1 MAVLYIGS
9 ALFCLFGS
17 RGEQSSA
24 KVDDKDLCRL
34 VVCGSTNC
42 NLKWNNFSK
51 IICKTMHLLI
61 PRRWQSDG
69 RLRCCTLKVQAKGQ
83 SKRVRG
89 EESEEWNSRFCSI
102 FCTFLDVIQKEV
114 NNTRKEQMEIAVN
127 VYGQHPNEW
136 WNNWSLLQWVL
147 NYQNGTLCQSAICIF
162 SEYLKI
168 ETIAF
173 RQIRRHSVTPHL
185 PVFEKTTKRRDD
197 QTILN
202 YRRTEKEDADHNEK
216 KLRRKRASFRE
227 SRYGSIFQLK
237 IQLSIFLTVSTNNSR
252 RRHRQWNAALLFL
265 IFNRHQNHQDS
276 PPGAQKF

>member
-1 MAVLYIGS
+1 
-9 ALFCLFGS
+9 
-17 RGEQSSA
+17 
-24 KVDDKDLCRL
+24 
-34 VVCGSTNC
+34 
-42 NLKWNNFSK
+42 
-51 IICKTMHLLI
+51 MHLLI

-136 WNNWSLLQWVL
+136 WNNWSVLQWVL

-216 KLRRKRASFRE
+216 K
-227 SRYGSIFQLK
+227 
-237 IQLSIFLTVSTNNSR
+237 
-252 RRHRQWNAALLFL
+252 
-265 IFNRHQNHQDS
+265 
-276 PPGAQKF
+276 AQKKAREFSWITLRIHFPIENPTLHFPHGIHKQ